1 MYESETA
8 KNLPWMIPYFKRTE
22 AEAGALFRS
31 IALLAGLQ
39 FRHDDKTTPS
49 GWTGWKETYN
59 PITVCENPQ
68 GLIGFWTLQLGER
81 SRALQLPNQV
91 AINVPTVVRHTL
103 RIVPYCGGDTPS
115 NCVNMLVRPLMCVIP
130 GDDNPESLCLA
141 RPSILE
147 RHALSNTLQ
156 MQARYMTWLT
166 LAHQAVLEGNL
177 AK

>member
-1 MYESETA
+1 MYDRETA
-8 KNLPWMIPYFKRTE
+8 KTPPWMTSYFKRTE

-39 FRHDDKTTPS
+39 FRHDDKRVPP
-49 GWTGWKETYN
+49 GWAGWKETYN

-68 GLIGFWTLQLGER
+68 GLVGLWTLQLGER
-81 SRALQLPNQV
+81 SRVLQPPNKA
-91 AINVPTVVRHTL
+91 AINPPVVVHHTL
-103 RIVPYCGGDTPS
+103 RIVPYCEGNTQS
-115 NCVNMLVRPLMCVIP
+115 IRVNTLVRPLMCIIP
-130 GDDNPESLCLA
+130 GDDKPESLCVA
-141 RPSILE
+141 RPSILD